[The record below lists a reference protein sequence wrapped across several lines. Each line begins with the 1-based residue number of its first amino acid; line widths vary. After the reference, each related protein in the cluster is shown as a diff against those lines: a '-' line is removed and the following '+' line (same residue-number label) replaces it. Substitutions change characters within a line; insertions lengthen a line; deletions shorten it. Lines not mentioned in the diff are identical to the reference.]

1 MKKLILILSLLLPAV
16 ARRLLLGRIRGYVI
30 HPTAHVGRAW
40 INVEA
45 LQMDAGSQIGD
56 GTVVKGL
63 YSLSMEHQSHI
74 GRLNWITAYPR
85 SGDRH
90 FQHIAD
96 RDPSLRLGEH
106 AAITNRHLIDCTQ
119 MISIGPFT
127 TVAGFRSQLLTH
139 SIDLQTNRQDAAPI
153 RIGAHCFVSTGC
165 LVLGGAQ
172 LPDRSVLAA
181 GSVLRT
187 AETADNSLYGG
198 VPARWIKGHEGTGQY
213 FQRTTGFVK

>member
-1 MKKLILILSLLLPAV
+1 MKKLILLLSLLLPAT
-16 ARRLLLGRIRGYVI
+16 ARRRLLSFIPGYEI
-30 HPTAHVGRAW
+30 APTSHIGRAW
-40 INVEA
+40 VDVES
-45 LQMDAGSQIGD
+45 LRMEAGSQIGD
-56 GTVVKGL
+56 GTVIKGL
-63 YSLSMEHQSHI
+63 YCLSVGRDARI

-187 AETADNSLYGG
+187 AETSDNSLYGG

-213 FQRTTGFVK
+213 FRRTTGFVK